1 MSQSNGQQTITA
13 GSWTN
18 IGTGPLTINLQSL
31 SLSVNVV
38 ISDTKP
44 ADGAQG
50 NILSQSRPSMQV
62 SNAQAVWV
70 RGVPSWTNSSG
81 TAIIDVL
88 LGTPGASGGGA
99 SEAHIGEVG
108 GNVKRIVP
116 AIANIAGTAYTTGMV
131 VGGLIELQNAA
142 RVANGSG
149 LITSARLGTKIAN
162 SSGVQFDLVL
172 FASKPSGTYSDGA
185 ALTIAAADLPLVS
198 KVLHISD
205 WTQLGAA
212 ASHGQ
217 APAEPRF
224 FLCADTVN
232 SPTSLWGLLVIRG
245 SLTFSTTSD
254 LALSLTVQ
262 RN

>member
-38 ISDTKP
+38 VSDTQP
-44 ADGAQG
+44 ADNAQG

-88 LGTPGASGGGA
+88 LGTPGASGGSSGD
-99 SEAHIGEVG
+99 
-108 GNVKRIVP
+108 VKKFISSP
-116 AIANIAGTAYTTGMV
+116 AVSTTAYAAGQV
-131 VGGLIELQNAA
+131 VGGLIELQNAGKTSG
-142 RVANGSG
+142 GSG
-149 LITSARLGTKIAN
+149 TLLSAMLDLNITNA
-162 SSGVQFDLVL
+162 VQFDLVL
-172 FASKPSGTYSDGA
+172 FSSQPSTLADKATYALSQSDQQKI
-185 ALTIAAADLPLVS
+185 LRVM
-198 KVLHISD
+198 HITD
-205 WTQLGAA
+205 WTANGSA
-212 ASHGQ
+212 ASTGKS
-217 APAEPRF
+217 PSEPDYYT
-224 FLCADTVN
+224 CDDGTKT
-232 SPTSLWGLLVIRG
+232 TSLWAYLVARG
-245 SLTFSTTSD
+245 AVTFNNATDATITMRV
-254 LALSLTVQ
+254 A